1 MPKYTLSPVQKFPI
15 ESDLV
20 LLPISSGW
28 SMMFLSNQTLPMFD
42 FMKNS
47 PQSGKFSYKLKPK
60 SSYSTYTNQG
70 YTNLKVRG
78 VIELPPGDPSWL
90 SVGSDW
96 FPVANYTNLN
106 QSQFKDIDFMI
117 SAPLTISQGLHT
129 AKVKFHIEGVKNSI
143 TEILSTYEIPVVLN
157 VFEEGYYYTPNDFTF
172 YYTSGSA
179 LSQVLKVG
187 GNNWRVNV
195 PVGLTLTGSNV
206 VQNPDGS
213 FYAADSGLK
222 NFNIGL
228 GANFDQLLGDNS
240 SIVLP
245 VTVVYTTGSYT
256 IPVTIIQA
264 GNYYPTQTVFNIQNG
279 QVDKL
284 FQMINLT
291 RADNYTVT
299 APANIGYELLNTS
312 SGKKIKIFILDPDGF
327 GSGFFALSLS
337 IIYPD
342 ATYIVYITVN
352 VGNQFDLG
360 LDFSTV
366 FTHSMH
372 DLVFSTNNE
381 DSYINMVLS
390 VVGNGNSFTYQFP
403 FFKGRATKNIGKALS
418 NFIDYE
424 NSATFSVAAPILGT
438 YNWERSYPLSYFNLN
453 VIERKAGTDLLNF
466 NKSNVS
472 FVLGYKPIVKNNVAI
487 LQHNNFSRFTAKSF
501 ALISVYSLTGVFDYK
516 ITKNNVEVASV
527 VQAFGYIRILK
538 LDFSLYNGTAGDI
551 FDFILQPG
559 IDEIKKSF
567 VIFPEA
573 LESINVVYLDSFGL
587 YSCLNFTG
595 NTKNV
600 ASQFSFKM
608 ENYLNKTY
616 LNTRK
621 HLEKESSTIVLNTG
635 FLLKSQ
641 NLEVSEL
648 MKAQKAWVIINDQEI
663 IELIPKT
670 EKIDE
675 ESNDDFL
682 YSYAIE
688 FEINKEKYAQGYNF

>member
-1 MPKYTLSPVQKFPI
+1 MPKFQISSIQKFPI

-28 SMMFLSNQTLPMFD
+28 SMMFLSNQSLPSHD
-42 FMKNS
+42 FLKS
-47 PQSGKFSYKLKPK
+47 TPQSMVLNYKLKPK
-60 SSYSTYTNQG
+60 SAYSIYTNQG
-70 YTNLKVRG
+70 YTNLKIRG
-78 VIELPPGDPSWL
+78 VIELPVGDPSWL

-96 FPVANYTNLN
+96 FPVTNYTSLN
-106 QSQFKDIDFMI
+106 QSQYKDISFVI
-117 SAPLTISQGLHT
+117 SPPLTVSQGVHN
-129 AKVKFHIEGVKNSI
+129 AKVKFHIEGFRNSI
-143 TEILSTYEIPVVLN
+143 THILSTYEIPVVLN
-157 VFEEGYYYTPNDFTF
+157 VFEEGYYYSPNNFTF
-172 YYTSGSA
+172 YYASGSTQ
-179 LSQVLKVG
+179 SQVLKIG
-187 GNNWRVNV
+187 GDNWRVNI
-195 PVGLTLTGSNV
+195 PLGLTLTGSNV
-206 VQNPDGS
+206 AQNPDGS
-213 FYAADSGLK
+213 FYAVDSGLK
-222 NFNIGL
+222 NFNL
-228 GANFDQLLGDNS
+228 GIAANIDQLLGDNS

-264 GNYYPTQTVFNIQNG
+264 GKYYPTKTNFSIQNG

-291 RADNYTVT
+291 RNDDYTVI
-299 APANIGYELLNTS
+299 APANIGYELLNAS
-312 SGKKIKIFILDPDGF
+312 SGKKIKLFVLDPDGF
-327 GSGFFALSLS
+327 GSGVFNLNLS

-342 ATYIVYITVN
+342 ATYIVQITVN

-366 FTHSMH
+366 FTHSMQ

-381 DSYINMVLS
+381 GSYINMILS
-390 VVGNGNSFTYQFP
+390 VLGNENRFTYQFP
-403 FFKGRATKNIGKALS
+403 FFKNRAAKNIGKALS
-418 NFIDYE
+418 NFVDYE
-424 NSATFSVAAPILGT
+424 NSTLGQNEI
-438 YNWERSYPLSYFNLN
+438 YLSNFERSFPLNYFNLN
-453 VIERKAGTDLLNF
+453 ITERKSDVELLNF
-466 NKSNVS
+466 NKLNVS
-472 FVLGYKPIVKNNVAI
+472 FVLGYKPVVKNNVAI
-487 LQHNNFSRFTAKSF
+487 LQHNNFSRFTANSF
-501 ALISVYSLTGVFDYK
+501 ALISVYSLTGFFDYK
-516 ITKNNVEVASV
+516 IMKNNIEVASA

-538 LDFSLYNGTAGDI
+538 LDFSLYNAIAGDV
-551 FDFILQPG
+551 FDFIIQPG

-573 LESINVVYLDSFGL
+573 VESINVVYLDSFGL

-621 HLEKESSTIVLNTG
+621 HIEKETSTILLNTG

-648 MKAQKAWVIINDQEI
+648 MKSQKAWVIINDQEI

-670 EKIDE
+670 EKIEE

-682 YSYAIE
+682 YSFAIE